1 MIKHRNG
8 LVHQRHTQ
16 PQAPAPARPSMWLL
30 LLDLFTHSARNF
42 CAPAPLHQGTGRSTA
57 PHRLSL
63 RSLSDLRVLA
73 AIPERFSSLPHLF
86 ARGRFATFF
95 FPAQAGSVRS

>member
-1 MIKHRNG
+1 MMKHRNG
-8 LVHQRHTQ
+8 
-16 PQAPAPARPSMWLL
+16 PARRPHSPRRAPTPAQPSMWLL
-30 LLDLFTHSARNF
+30 LLDLLTRPSRNF
-42 CAPAPLHQGTGRSTA
+42 CAPALLHSPMERPVAFHPL
-57 PHRLSL
+57 PL

-95 FPAQAGSVRS
+95 FPAQVGGVRP